1 MDNTF
6 RAVSGD
12 RIAAEK
18 FFSNEFTGTVDT
30 VFEHTVNI
38 IDISGDMYALVVKTS
53 GNAPATIRLAAEAGF
68 SFRRLNIHAGDMVF
82 TNNQTLY
89 IENKLIVAAGG
100 ITLWQCQLPLFPDTL
115 LLKTA
120 LPLLRELISKEGAE
134 GGLKAYI
141 NGIDGQ
147 TGLLAAELA
156 RRAARLRS
164 QFIEGDLNAMKEAG
178 QRLLGLGQGS
188 TPSGDDFL
196 TGLILIIAMPGAP
209 FQDIHKSFAKAM
221 ADLAGAATTKI
232 SAAMLTHA
240 ARGEVQE
247 TVAGLLDSIHATGKA
262 GLTHNARQVIALG
275 GSSGTDLLT
284 GIITGLELGLHLMSQ
299 AKER

>member
-1 MDNTF
+1 MDTTF

-12 RIAAEK
+12 RFAAEK
-18 FFSNEFTGTVDT
+18 LFSNEFTGTVDT

-38 IDISGDMYALVVKTS
+38 TDISGDMYALVLNTS

-68 SFRRLNIHAGDMVF
+68 SFQNLNIHAGDTVF
-82 TNNQTLY
+82 TNNQTLC
-89 IENKLIVAAGG
+89 IENKLIVVAGG
-100 ITLWQCQLPLFPDTL
+100 ITLWQCQLPLFPDAL
-115 LLKTA
+115 LLKA
-120 LPLLRELISKEGAE
+120 SLPLLRELIGKEGAE

-147 TGLLAAELA
+147 TGLLPAELA
-156 RRAARLRS
+156 RRAAMLKH
-164 QFIEGDLNAMKEAG
+164 QFIEGDLNAMTEAG

-209 FQDIHKSFAKAM
+209 FHDIHKSFAKAM

-247 TVAGLLDSIHATGKA
+247 TAAGLLDSIHATGKT
-262 GLTHNARQVIALG
+262 GLTHYARQVIALG